1 MNKQKA
7 LGYLS
12 LAAKAGKLASGE
24 FQTEEAVK
32 KHRARVIV
40 IAEDASENT
49 KKKFRTMGEARD
61 ISCVSISDREEIG
74 RITGKGFRAVCALQD
89 ENLAKAFLKAVN
101 DEKEE

>member
-24 FQTEEAVK
+24 FQTEESIK
-32 KHRARVIV
+32 RHRAKVIV
-40 IAEDASENT
+40 IAEDASDNT
-49 KKKFRTMGEARD
+49 KKKFRTMGETRD
-61 ISCVSISDREEIG
+61 ISCVSVSGREELG

-89 ENLAKAFLKAVN
+89 ENLAKAFLNAVN